1 MTLFVMKHKSK
12 RIICSILLKV
22 YHQMDTSLDGGGWLL
37 IWQHSYMEDLPL
49 STNMT
54 FFSNYYKPCTQ
65 YATSWCNIPNKA
77 RFNPTEQ
84 IIVAYPNKIVVYAY
98 KGVFNR
104 NIDYDWSGVIL
115 LDHTKIIDKCRSKN
129 YIHPYPMNTYIP
141 GIVFNKYTAFSYY
154 SDYGTDMISGT
165 LKQPNDNRWY
175 YCNLPYQI
183 SRTKNSVQM
192 TLAIYVH

>member
-1 MTLFVMKHKSK
+1 
-12 RIICSILLKV
+12 
-22 YHQMDTSLDGGGWLL
+22 MDTNLDGGGWLL
-37 IWQHSYMEDLPL
+37 VWQHSYMEDLPL

-54 FFSNYYKPCTQ
+54 FFSSYYKPCTQ
-65 YATSWCNIPNKA
+65 HATSWCNIPNKA

-84 IIVAYPNKIVVYAY
+84 MIVAYHNKIVVYAY

-104 NIDYDWSGVIL
+104 NIDYDWTGAIL
-115 LDHTKIIDKCRSKN
+115 LDHTKIIDKCISRN
-129 YIHPYPMNTYIP
+129 YIHPNPMNAYIP
-141 GIVFNKYTAFSYY
+141 GIVFNKYSAYSNY
-154 SDYGTDMISGT
+154 SDYGADTISGT